1 MLQQTQVAV
10 VVPYYCRW
18 MERFPTVRALASASI
33 DEVIKLWE
41 GLGYYSRARNLH
53 AAARQIVSKWGGE
66 LPEAHLS
73 SLPGF
78 GPYTTNAL
86 RAFAFHRRVAA
97 VDGNV
102 KRVMSRFYTLSDL
115 GQVQAKADA
124 FLPDVRPWEVAEALI
139 ELGATLC
146 SRKPQ
151 CNTCPLA
158 PDCKA
163 KALGA
168 QDQFPPKKPRP
179 KMTDLIRSVAV
190 IRSGEKYLV
199 RKNGEGKV
207 MADLYEFPYIEGKHW
222 GGQVVRHT
230 FTRFRATLHVAQFEI
245 SSPIDG
251 EWVTLEEARRLPF
264 SSGHRQIL
272 SALPLSEVSPAPAD
286 DLLAAL

>member
-10 VVPYYCRW
+10 VVPYYRRW
-18 MERFPTVRALASASI
+18 MERFPTVEALSAAPI
-33 DEVIKLWE
+33 EEVIKLWE

-66 LPEAHLS
+66 LPEEHLS

-78 GPYTTNAL
+78 GPYTTHAL
-86 RAFAFHRRVAA
+86 RAFAFHRRVAP

-102 KRVMSRFYTLSDL
+102 KRVMSRFYALSDL
-115 GQVQAKADA
+115 GQVPAKADA
-124 FLPDVRPWEVAEALI
+124 FLPNVRPWEVAEALI

-151 CNTCPLA
+151 CAACPLA
-158 PDCKA
+158 PECQA
-163 KALGA
+163 KALDA
-168 QDQFPPKKPRP
+168 QDQFPPRKPRP
-179 KMTDLIRSVAV
+179 KTTELVRSVAV

-199 RKNGEGKV
+199 RKNEKGKV

-222 GGQVVRHT
+222 EGKRVRHT

-245 SSPIDG
+245 SHPVEG

-272 SALPLSEVSPAPAD
+272 AALPLSEVSPAPAD